1 MMTIYV
7 HSAEETRCYQPSKN
21 IKIQC
26 GIEGN
31 VMKKESSGG
40 CSGKAV
46 KQSNSR
52 KFRNHRENFAILAK
66 LENFAILAKL
76 ENFARLAKFR

>member
-1 MMTIYV
+1 MTMYV
-7 HSAEETRCYQPSKN
+7 PNAKETRCFQPSKN

-31 VMKKESSGG
+31 MMKKECSGG

-52 KFRNHRENFAILAK
+52 KFRYDCENFTGIAK
-66 LENFAILAKL
+66 ISQS
-76 ENFARLAKFR
+76 

>member
-1 MMTIYV
+1 MFKMMTIYV
-7 HSAEETRCYQPSKN
+7 SSAEETRCYQPSKN

-31 VMKKESSGG
+31 VMKKECSGG

-46 KQSNSR
+46 RQNNSR
-52 KFRNHRENFAILAK
+52 KFRWDCNNFAIIAK
-66 LENFAILAKL
+66 ISQS
-76 ENFARLAKFR
+76 

>member
-1 MMTIYV
+1 MTIYV
-7 HSAEETRCYQPSKN
+7 PNAEETRCFQPSKN

-31 VMKKESSGG
+31 VMKKECSGG

-46 KQSNSR
+46 KQNNSR
-52 KFRNHRENFAILAK
+52 KFRYDCENFAGNAK
-66 LENFAILAKL
+66 ISQP
-76 ENFARLAKFR
+76 

>member
-1 MMTIYV
+1 MFKMMTIYV
-7 HSAEETRCYQPSKN
+7 PSAEETRCYQPSKN

-31 VMKKESSGG
+31 VMKKECSGG
-40 CSGKAV
+40 CSSKAV

-52 KFRNHRENFAILAK
+52 KFSYDCENFAGIAK
-66 LENFAILAKL
+66 ISQS
-76 ENFARLAKFR
+76 

>member
-1 MMTIYV
+1 MFKKMTIYV
-7 HSAEETRCYQPSKN
+7 LSAEETRCYQPSKN

-31 VMKKESSGG
+31 MMKKECNGG

-46 KQSNSR
+46 KKCNSR
-52 KFRNHRENFAILAK
+52 KFRYDCENFAEIAK
-66 LENFAILAKL
+66 ISQS
-76 ENFARLAKFR
+76 

>member
-1 MMTIYV
+1 MFKMMTIYV
-7 HSAEETRCYQPSKN
+7 PSAEETRCYQPSKN

-31 VMKKESSGG
+31 VMKKECSGG

-52 KFRNHRENFAILAK
+52 KFSLRLRKFRWDCENFATIEK
-66 LENFAILAKL
+66 ISQS
-76 ENFARLAKFR
+76 

>member
-7 HSAEETRCYQPSKN
+7 PSAEETLCFQPSKN

-31 VMKKESSGG
+31 MMKKECSGGCSGG
-40 CSGKAV
+40 CSGKVV

-52 KFRNHRENFAILAK
+52 NFRYDCENFVGIAK
-66 LENFAILAKL
+66 ISQS
-76 ENFARLAKFR
+76 